1 MPGKTLPGAR
11 PESPGT
17 QLPGARP
24 TIPGAM
30 PARPG
35 KRVRPHRPVKTLAGA
50 PGANSWSTLLPKRP
64 GQVCDALET
73 QERLTRH
80 SHHSI
85 GRACILLSCARAFSS
100 RLQTFFKC
108 WRIMFHFVFPVL
120 ATPSVPTNAHGLRTV
135 LCAPRSFSM
144 PKTVCPPCLNTCRFY
159 CHARPPL
166 MCTRVPGPWRTLSVD
181 MCRFMLAFVS
191 SLRRAC
197 HGGACM
203 WIAVLLGRV
212 WVCCCPCAGQ
222 GA

>member
-1 MPGKTLPGAR
+1 MVNPLAET
-11 PESPGT
+11 S
-17 QLPGARP
+17 
-24 TIPGAM
+24 
-30 PARPG
+30 RPG
-35 KRVRPHRPVKTLAGA
+35 VRCTWDAGEVNTSQSSLHRPSLHTPLMCTCVQQSLA
-50 PGANSWSTLLPKRP
+50 
-64 GQVCDALET
+64 D
-73 QERLTRH
+73 
-80 SHHSI
+80 
-85 GRACILLSCARAFSS
+85 
-100 RLQTFFKC
+100 FFKC